1 MKSTWTIGC
10 PWRVDGTGMSPNLLL
25 MAKLLVLVFIR
36 GGAWARMSDP
46 FLPFFPWL
54 DLIRS
59 QGGWFGHGLHLMF
72 LMGAAAVLMNVRP
85 RIGCLLTGAAIL
97 LWQFGVTPEFRN
109 HIFICGCLLFLAGC
123 HGRTADPWLIRWQF
137 ALIYAGAA
145 LNKLLQADWW
155 TGQFLF
161 TWLTAEL
168 PAAGFRLTAKVVPPL
183 LLAKLLSWFTMV
195 AETALAVCF
204 CRRQWVRP
212 AVWMVLL
219 LHGGMFVF
227 LMGYRFGHFIEDI
240 LVGLIAFLSW
250 PEQPL
255 EIRTKGPADSLFPRL
270 LRLLNPAAS
279 VHPTIARES
288 AVWLETIGSEGHP
301 TNGLALRSVLLF
313 SPGVYFVLFAGDWAL
328 EVLLGQWDLYRFITV
343 SFALTLLACFAP
355 AKWLT
360 WPTFWRKSRPSR
372 PGVGL

>member
-25 MAKLLVLVFIR
+25 MAKLLVLVFAR

-54 DLIRS
+54 DQMRS
-59 QGGWFGHGLHLMF
+59 QGSWFGHGLHLMF
-72 LMGAAAVLMNVRP
+72 LVGAAAVLLNVRP

-97 LWQFGVTPEFRN
+97 LWQFGVMPEFRN

-145 LNKLLQADWW
+145 TNKLLQADWW
-155 TGQFLF
+155 TGQFLV

-168 PAAGFRLTAKVVPPL
+168 PAAGFRHASKLVPPL

-195 AETALAVCF
+195 AEVALAVCF
-204 CRRQWVRP
+204 CRRQRVRP
-212 AVWMVLL
+212 AVWIVLL

-227 LMGYRFGHFIEDI
+227 LVGNRFGHFIEDI

-250 PEQPL
+250 PQQPL
-255 EIRTKGPADSLFPRL
+255 EVRTKGPDESLFSRL
-270 LRLLNPAAS
+270 LRFLNPAAS
-279 VHPTIARES
+279 VHPAVPHKS
-288 AVWLETIGSEGHP
+288 ADWLETTIGEARL
-301 TNGLALRSVLLF
+301 TNGAALRTVLLF
-313 SPGVYFVLFAGDWAL
+313 SPGFYFVLFAGDWAL
-328 EVLLGQWDLYRFITV
+328 ESLLVQGNIHCYLSVAVAVVLMA
-343 SFALTLLACFAP
+343 SFAP
-355 AKWLT
+355 AHWHG
-360 WPTFWRKSRPSR
+360 WRHLGRHFRPER